1 MSSTQVRLHPT
12 TKAMLDLQKEKI
24 NKARSKA
31 KPPKKPLHMDDI
43 IALAIE
49 NLTVDMGVAK

>member
-43 IALAIE
+43 VALAVE
-49 NLTVDMGVAK
+49 NLTVDMGVEK